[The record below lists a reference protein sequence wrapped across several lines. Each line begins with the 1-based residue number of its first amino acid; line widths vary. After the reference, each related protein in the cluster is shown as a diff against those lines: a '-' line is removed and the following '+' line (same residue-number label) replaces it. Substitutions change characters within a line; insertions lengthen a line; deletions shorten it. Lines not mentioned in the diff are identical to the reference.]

1 MEESQV
7 KQIVM
12 DLVTLAIRTNNVVIQ
27 GSFPGHI
34 SDQVNALLTMCKE
47 IHDEYVVSEDE

>member
-1 MEESQV
+1 MEEPEI

-27 GSFPGHI
+27 GHFPANI
-34 SDQVNALLTMCKE
+34 SDQVSTLLEMCKE
-47 IHDEYVVSEDE
+47 IHDEYVIQPE